1 MSNTEINEIIK
12 AFAYGFTAE
21 QVAEECE
28 ISVSEA
34 EKFLENH
41 IEEIKAK
48 RSERHE

>member
-1 MSNTEINEIIK
+1 MSNEEINEIVT

-34 EKFLENH
+34 EEFFENH
-41 IEEIKAK
+41 IEEIKSK
-48 RSERHE
+48 RSESHE

>member
-1 MSNTEINEIIK
+1 MNKEEQNEIIK
-12 AFAYGFTAE
+12 AFAFGFTAE

-34 EKFLENH
+34 EKFLEDH

-48 RSERHE
+48 RSECHE